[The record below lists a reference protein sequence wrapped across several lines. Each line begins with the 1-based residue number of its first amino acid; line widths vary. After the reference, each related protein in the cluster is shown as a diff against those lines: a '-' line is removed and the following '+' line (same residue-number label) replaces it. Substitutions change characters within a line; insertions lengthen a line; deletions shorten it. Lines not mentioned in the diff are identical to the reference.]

1 MSNNGKIK
9 VTKKTPHSMYGNVL
23 NTYRQEEIIKTWTCK
38 LIPPQK
44 LELELTHFSIKSD
57 VSH

>member
-23 NTYRQEEIIKTWTCK
+23 NTDKKK
-38 LIPPQK
+38 LSRHG
-44 LELELTHFSIKSD
+44 LAS
-57 VSH
+57 